1 MTARIQTID
10 AHTLHDWIE
19 KDEAVLIDVREARE
33 HASAHIPAARLM
45 PLSRIA
51 NEQLPEAGGRK
62 VVICCASGNRSLMA
76 ADRLFADHY
85 GSVCNL
91 DGGIAAW
98 QLAGYDVARDE
109 KAASGVF
116 PGLFSLFRSAG

>member
-1 MTARIQTID
+1 MPARIETID

-19 KDEAVLIDVREARE
+19 RDEALLIDVREAHE
-33 HASAHIPAARLM
+33 HARAHIPAATLK
-45 PLSRIA
+45 PLSRLA
-51 NEQLPEAGGRK
+51 SETLPEANGRR
-62 VVICCASGNRSLMA
+62 VVVCCASGARSLMA
-76 ADRLFADHY
+76 ADRMLANHY

-98 QLAGYDVARDE
+98 QLAGYEVAPDE
-109 KAASGVF
+109 NAAAGAF

>member
-1 MTARIQTID
+1 MSPRIQTID

-19 KDEAVLIDVREARE
+19 KDEALLIDVREAQE
-33 HASAHIPAARLM
+33 HARAHIPAAILQ
-45 PLSRIA
+45 PLSRLGA
-51 NEQLPEAGGRK
+51 EALPEANGRR
-62 VVICCASGNRSLMA
+62 VVICCASGARSLMA
-76 ADRLFADHY
+76 ADRMLADRY

-98 QLAGYDVARDE
+98 QLAGYEVAQDE
-109 KAASGVF
+109 NATASAF